1 MLQWDYDITA
11 VHIYIITLTQEN
23 QTFSQEDKN
32 DTFFAFIIL
41 SFLQPPLFFFPP
53 LKLYLHCQLNTYF
66 ICLSLDRVQASSSLS
81 LGGRIWL
88 KRAS

>member
-32 DTFFAFIIL
+32 DTFFVFIIL
-41 SFLQPPLFFFPP
+41 SFLQPPLFFFS
-53 LKLYLHCQLNTYF
+53 
-66 ICLSLDRVQASSSLS
+66 SLEIISSLS
-81 LGGRIWL
+81 AKYIFYLSFSGQS
-88 KRAS
+88 ASQLLS